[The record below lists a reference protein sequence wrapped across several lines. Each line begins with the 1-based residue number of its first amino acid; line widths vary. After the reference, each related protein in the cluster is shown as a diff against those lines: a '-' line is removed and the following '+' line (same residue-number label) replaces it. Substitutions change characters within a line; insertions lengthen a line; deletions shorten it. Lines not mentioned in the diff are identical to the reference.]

1 MGWRHRVTFNMNT
14 NLMEVTRAYTSYM
27 KIKKVNSAITKEG
40 QDPGTLSNTTRSG
53 MNILGD
59 S

>member
-1 MGWRHRVTFNMNT
+1 MGLGHGVTFNMNAS
-14 NLMEVTRAYTSYM
+14 LMEVTRAYTSYM
-27 KIKKVNSAITKEG
+27 KIKTVNSAITKEG